1 MKLDALMS
9 LISNY
14 ATSYR
19 AKEQKDDLEGSYEEE
34 NFFSSQKGEKVV
46 SSLFSL
52 CDNDNSGDLSNDE
65 LINLIQKLESYSE
78 FSGISFEDFSS
89 YSDDVDLQGQ
99 DISIN
104 NDIQN
109 QDILQYFNS
118 NNELEF
124 LLMSDD
130 SVSDEIIAT
139 RSQLLEDIQAN
150 YESINALNQKSDL
163 TSDEQKQLNQL
174 LSQRQELLKKRD
186 KIESELIESASPET
200 IEALKN
206 VQESRLSLNDDQ
218 LETLISLGPVYSKI
232 DPDID
237 AADETK
243 VSAAESTSTPQNT
256 SVPYSADG
264 SGGVPQQYNP
274 AGTQDIQPV
283 DEASTLE
290 QLEQQ
295 KAEKEASLA
304 TSQTNL
310 NGVIDGSNS
319 ELASLKEQENTA
331 FEAYNELL
339 ATIAPELSQQLETTK
354 GSIEAKEQEI
364 AQNEIAISQKNQDI
378 TNTQMS
384 LDRIN
389 GNISSCENAISSLE
403 SALTSSDLTEE
414 KKAYINGMIQA
425 IKTAM
430 DESKTEKTTLE
441 TNLSTQQNDLTTLQT
456 DLETKQN
463 DLVQLNT
470 TMVEIETQI
479 DNLNNQELASLKTT
493 YEQAKSDYEQ
503 KQTTL
508 KTQYEGEVNQLQAD
522 IKELQAKI
530 IQEENTQIE
539 ALGNVSGMP
548 GTYTLNDQTYDTVID
563 GAELESYIAQIQNAG
578 VMTKNGHGGMCLS
591 FSYAYSEWFNGTSTI
606 GFDDDAATQYVGA
619 SSYQAFETSSKE
631 TAMTEIANQL
641 NSGVPVI
648 IQVNG
653 TNHGSYYGRH
663 YVVAVGLRQGA
674 SNPPTE
680 SDLLIVDTYD
690 GQIEGMGDYGSRFMT
705 EGSTTKANDYDYRM
719 YVRK

>member
-1 MKLDALMS
+1 MKSVKLKRV
-9 LISNY
+9 
-14 ATSYR
+14 TT
-19 AKEQKDDLEGSYEEE
+19 
-34 NFFSSQKGEKVV
+34 FFLAFAIGV
-46 SSLFSL
+46 LP
-52 CDNDNSGDLSNDE
+52 CLSNVAYAAEGD
-65 LINLIQKLESYSE
+65 
-78 FSGISFEDFSS
+78 GIEPKNRNVEATDITK
-89 YSDDVDLQGQ
+89 
-99 DISIN
+99 DIS
-104 NDIQN
+104 DKDFKAETCMEGIQ
-109 QDILQYFNS
+109 F
-118 NNELEF
+118 
-124 LLMSDD
+124 
-130 SVSDEIIAT
+130 DEERETVTLSEIT
-139 RSQLLEDIQAN
+139 GEDG
-150 YESINALNQKSDL
+150 
-163 TSDEQKQLNQL
+163 
-174 LSQRQELLKKRD
+174 
-186 KIESELIESASPET
+186 SEYKPDQPGTYYAKYLVVPKDGSEIYT
-200 IEALKN
+200 IERRITLTDSEGQAHD
-206 VQESRLSLNDDQ
+206 ESNGGDKQKED
-218 LETLISLGPVYSKI
+218 TGG
-232 DPDID
+232 D
-237 AADETK
+237 AEEDSHT
-243 VSAAESTSTPQNT
+243 
-256 SVPYSADG
+256 D
-264 SGGVPQQYNP
+264 
-274 AGTQDIQPV
+274 
-283 DEASTLE
+283 
-290 QLEQQ
+290 EQQ
-295 KAEKEASLA
+295 KEEQ
-304 TSQTNL
+304 QT
-310 NGVIDGSNS
+310 
-319 ELASLKEQENTA
+319 ETKEQENTA